1 MNRTSKLR
9 TGQAPLSEGGELLRT
24 KLTPPRL
31 RGPLVER
38 ADLYARLDEA
48 LEQRVILLSAPAG
61 AGKTTLVRAW
71 LESRAERA
79 KMPPVAWVS
88 LDAND
93 NDPGRFWRYVLTAC
107 QSLQPGLGSQSL
119 EMLRRM
125 QQSIETA
132 LTIFINELTQMAGR
146 GILVLEDYHTITE
159 PRVHETLSFLLDYLP
174 ETLHVVLITRVDPP
188 LPLARW
194 RVHRDLEELR
204 AGDLRFSSQETRV
217 FLQQAFPFPLAPE
230 TLVRLEERIEG
241 WAAGLRL
248 LTLAA
253 QGRRDQHESEHLLA
267 TFSGSHQH
275 ILEYLVAD
283 VLNAQPRQLQDFLL
297 QTSLLPRLSAPLCD
311 ALTGRQDSG
320 QVLGQL
326 DQANLFLYPLDASG
340 QWYRYHALF
349 AEAMQFEAR
358 QRLGEEAWNDL
369 HRRASRWYEADG
381 SHLEAVEMAI
391 LGRDFAYAAD
401 MMERLTNPQIFQRE
415 YYTLLRWADKLPE
428 EHLQTRPGLCII
440 YATGLLYLTDRRS
453 PAVPTLIEKPLRLAE
468 QVWQAE
474 GNRSGLG
481 QIEALRSSAL
491 WWQADYTRSF
501 DKARRSQELLPA
513 EEALW
518 RGSNLVTLGVAELFA
533 GRPGKAREILI
544 EARLANEIA
553 GNFFAARAARFV
565 LCQIYEQRGELRLAG
580 QIYQQLFSEAEA
592 AQDFPD
598 VGAACLGLGK
608 LAYEWNHQGDAREAL
623 EQCLDVARRF
633 SDDENLVHATVFLAR
648 LNHFAGQSQQV
659 QQDLTALSARMQRW
673 PHLLHEMYACQAL
686 LALTSGDLVGAQQ
699 HIAAGTH
706 FSNQA
711 IFQHQ
716 ETLARLQARLLIA
729 QGQTDEALA
738 LLLTWQVETQ
748 ERGFTR
754 SLLEILVLQALAHHA
769 RKEMPQARQALLQA
783 LTLARPENYQRL
795 FLDEG
800 PLPGEILRSLLPDIR
815 EEHLQAW
822 ARSLLGAFNREYSA
836 SASSVAPGEPELIE
850 PLSPQERR
858 VLRLLAAG
866 RSNPEIANELVVSIN
881 TIKTQVQS
889 IYYKLGVNSRQEA
902 RDAARKLHLV

>member
-1 MNRTSKLR
+1 
-9 TGQAPLSEGGELLRT
+9 
-24 KLTPPRL
+24 
-31 RGPLVER
+31 
-38 ADLYARLDEA
+38 
-48 LEQRVILLSAPAG
+48 
-61 AGKTTLVRAW
+61 
-71 LESRAERA
+71 
-79 KMPPVAWVS
+79 
-88 LDAND
+88 
-93 NDPGRFWRYVLTAC
+93 
-107 QSLQPGLGSQSL
+107 
-119 EMLRRM
+119 
-125 QQSIETA
+125 
-132 LTIFINELTQMAGR
+132 
-146 GILVLEDYHTITE
+146 
-159 PRVHETLSFLLDYLP
+159 LLDYLP
-174 ETLHVVLITRVDPP
+174 ETLHVVVITRVDPP

-194 RVHRDLEELR
+194 RVHRDLAELR
-204 AGDLRFSSQETRV
+204 ASDLRFSSQETRA
-217 FLQQAFPFPLAPE
+217 FLQQAFPFPLTPE
-230 TLVRLEERIEG
+230 TLARLEERTEG

-253 QGRRDQHESEHLLA
+253 QGRRDPHEIEHLLT

-283 VLNAQPRQLQDFLL
+283 VLNAQPQPLQDFLL
-297 QTSLLPRLSAPLCD
+297 QTSLLPRLNAALCE
-311 ALTGRQDSG
+311 ALTGRQDSA

-358 QRLGEEAWNDL
+358 QRLGEEAWNEL
-369 HRRASRWYEADG
+369 YQKASRWYAADG

-391 LGRDFAYAAD
+391 MGRDFASAAD
-401 MMERLTNPQIFQRE
+401 MMERLTNPQIFQNE

-440 YATGLLYLTDRRS
+440 YAMGLLYLTDRRS
-453 PAVPTLIEKPLRLAE
+453 PAIPTLIEKPLQIAE
-468 QVWQAE
+468 RVWQAE

-491 WWQADYTRSF
+491 WWQADYSRSF
-501 DKARRSQELLPA
+501 DKARRSLQLLPA
-513 EEALW
+513 DELLW

-533 GRPGKAREILI
+533 GQPAKAQETLI
-544 EARLANEIA
+544 EARLANEAA
-553 GNFFAARAARFV
+553 GNSFAARAAQFI
-565 LCQIYEQRGELRLAG
+565 LCQIYQEQGELRLAG
-580 QIYQQLFSEAEA
+580 QIYQQLFREAEA

-608 LAYEWNHQGDAREAL
+608 LAYEWNQLEDAREAIL
-623 EQCLDVARRF
+623 QCLDVARRF
-633 SDDENLVHATVFLAR
+633 SDDENLVHATIVMAR
-648 LNHFAGQSQQV
+648 LNHLSGQSLQA
-659 QQDLTALSARMQRW
+659 QQDLTAIGAQMQRW
-673 PHLLHEMYACQAL
+673 PHLLYEIHACQAL
-686 LALTSGDLVGAQQ
+686 LALASGDLVAAQQ
-699 HIAAGTH
+699 QIAAGTH

-716 ETLARLQARLLIA
+716 ETLARLNARLLIA
-729 QGQTDEALA
+729 QGQSSEALA
-738 LLLTWQVETQ
+738 LLLTWQMETQ

-754 SLLEILVLQALAHHA
+754 SLLEIFVLQALAHHA
-769 RKEMPQARQALLQA
+769 RKEIPQARQALLQA

-800 PLPGEILRSLLPDIR
+800 PVPGELLRGLLPDIR
-815 EEHLQAW
+815 EEHLQTW
-822 ARSLLGAFNREYSA
+822 ARSLLSAFNREYS
-836 SASSVAPGEPELIE
+836 SPVSSTAPGEPDLIE

-902 RDAARKLHLV
+902 RDAARKLRLV